1 MSGAPAAR
9 RQGKGA
15 VPWHS
20 SLRFRLVAA
29 AFAIELLMLGMLVA
43 NSYRLVTDALES
55 QTRTRLEALTP
66 LLNTSLAGYLF
77 QRDHSE
83 INGILK
89 ELVTS
94 RTTDI
99 RYIVV
104 LDNQQRMVASIGSV
118 DAAKVA
124 TLPIDTSVQE
134 ALRDLVYDTK
144 IKLAL
149 HGNTVG
155 SVHFGLSL
163 IGMAALR
170 DNMLRQSLM
179 IAGIELLLSLL
190 LLSSGGWLITRHI
203 TRLLGATRA
212 IAQGDYGQ
220 RIAIPGKD
228 EIGLLATDFNVM
240 ADAVQVRIANLHAAQ
255 EELRAS
261 EARFRNVFEDVSDA
275 IFVVEMP
282 GGRIVNVNRRVCEM
296 FGYTREQAQTL
307 DVGAF
312 AAGASPYAAE
322 DARRWLDRAQAEGPQ
337 TFEWHA
343 RKLGGELFWVEVSL
357 RLSEK
362 SDGRQMMAVVRD
374 ISERKQ
380 AEQELAQRNADLERF
395 NRVSVNREL
404 DMIALKKRVNALSVE
419 LGRAQPFDLAAVNAA
434 EAGAKR

>member
-1 MSGAPAAR
+1 MTDAPAAR
-9 RQGKGA
+9 HEGKGA

-20 SLRFRLVAA
+20 SLRFRLVGAA
-29 AFAIELLMLGMLVA
+29 IAIELLMLGVLMA

-66 LLNTSLAGYLF
+66 LLNASLAGYLF

-94 RTTDI
+94 HTTDI
-99 RYIVV
+99 LYMVV

-118 DAAKVA
+118 DATKVA
-124 TLPIDTSVQE
+124 TLPIDINVRE

-144 IKLAL
+144 IVLTL
-149 HGNTVG
+149 PGNTVG
-155 SVHFGLSL
+155 SVRFGLSL
-163 IGMAALR
+163 VGMASLR
-170 DNMLRQSLM
+170 DNVLRQSLM
-179 IAGIELLLSLL
+179 IAGIELLLTLL
-190 LLSSGGWLITRHI
+190 LLSSGGWLITRHL

-212 IAQGDYGQ
+212 IARGNYGQ

-228 EIGLLATDFNVM
+228 EIGVLAADFNVM
-240 ADAVQVRIANLHAAQ
+240 TDAVQLRIADLRTSQ

-275 IFVVEMP
+275 IFVHEVP
-282 GGRIVNVNRRVCEM
+282 GGRILNVNRRMCEM
-296 FGYTREQAQTL
+296 FGYTREQALTL

-312 AAGASPYAAE
+312 AAGTSPYAAE
-322 DARRWLDRAQAEGPQ
+322 DARRWLVRAQTEGPQ

-343 RKLGGELFWVEVSL
+343 RKVDGELFWVEVSL
-357 RLSEK
+357 RLSEG
-362 SDGRQMMAVVRD
+362 SGGRQLMAVVRD
-374 ISERKQ
+374 ISKRKQ

-395 NRVSVNREL
+395 KRVSVNREL

-419 LGRAQPFDLAAVNAA
+419 LGRAQPFDLTAVNAA